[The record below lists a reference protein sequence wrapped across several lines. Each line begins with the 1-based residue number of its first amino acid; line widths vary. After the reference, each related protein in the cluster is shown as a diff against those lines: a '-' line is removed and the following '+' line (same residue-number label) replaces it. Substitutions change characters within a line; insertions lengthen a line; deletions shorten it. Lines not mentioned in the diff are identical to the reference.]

1 MDNVAVNLKGRY
13 KWVDT
18 LDKHSGNITKVCVH
32 FNAISLIHFGSAL
45 LGLFL
50 FKVI

>member
-18 LDKHSGNITKVCVH
+18 VHKHSGNITKVCVH
-32 FNAISLIHFGSAL
+32 FNAISFIHCELASLSL
-45 LGLFL
+45 LL